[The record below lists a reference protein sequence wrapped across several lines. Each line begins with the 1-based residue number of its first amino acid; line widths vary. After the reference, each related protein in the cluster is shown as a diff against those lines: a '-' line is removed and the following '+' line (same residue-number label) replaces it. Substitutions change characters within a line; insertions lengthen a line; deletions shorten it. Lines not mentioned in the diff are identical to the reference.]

1 MEQTPNAAPNNPPQ
15 LNFLTKFVGSGFF
28 TGYAPFATGTVGSA
42 IGLAFFFIPN
52 FHDPL
57 ILIPATMILFY
68 FGGLAAE
75 KMEKVYGQ
83 DPSVV
88 TVDEVVGM
96 WLSLWFIQPTIVNL
110 TTAFIIFRVLD
121 ILKPYPA
128 QTFDRKQGGW
138 NIMIDD
144 VIAGFY
150 TNIIIQVALL
160 WLAL

>member
-1 MEQTPNAAPNNPPQ
+1 MKQTPNETSGENPR
-15 LNFLTKFVGSGFF
+15 LSFLTKFVGSGFF
-28 TGYAPFATGTVGSA
+28 TGYAPYATGTVGSA

-52 FHDPL
+52 FHEPL
-57 ILIPATMILFY
+57 ILFPATVVLFY

-88 TVDEVVGM
+88 TVDEVAGM
-96 WLSLWFIQPTIVNL
+96 WLSLWFIQPTPVNL
-110 TTAFIIFRVLD
+110 LLAFVIFRVLD

-128 QTFDRKQGGW
+128 QIFDRKQGGW

-144 VIAGFY
+144 GIAGIY
-150 TNIIIQVALL
+150 TNVIIQIATR
-160 WLAL
+160 WF

>member
-1 MEQTPNAAPNNPPQ
+1 MEQTPNETPSENPR
-15 LNFLTKFVGSGFF
+15 LSFLTKFVGSGFF
-28 TGYAPFATGTVGSA
+28 TGYAPYATGTAGSA

-52 FHDPL
+52 FHEPF
-57 ILIPATMILFY
+57 ILIPATAILFY
-68 FGGLAAE
+68 LGGLAAD

-96 WLSLWFIQPTIVNL
+96 WLSLWFIQPTPVNL
-110 TTAFIIFRVLD
+110 LLAFVIFRVLD

-144 VIAGFY
+144 VIAGIY
-150 TNIIIQVALL
+150 TNVIIQIAAR
-160 WLAL
+160 WF